1 MQTKKVYE
9 QCCQAA
15 RCLLTGF
22 ETRDRSLIEHQISV
36 LRAYLQERDPMS
48 DAHPVGQ
55 ELLRHEQ
62 LDALDAIVEHLEA
75 SIQRVRDSEQR
86 YFDRMFQT
94 QSLLEHLSQRWN
106 ATSVSQL
113 PVC

>member
-1 MQTKKVYE
+1 MQTTKVYE

-22 ETRDRSLIEHQISV
+22 ETRDRPLIEHQISV
-36 LRAYLQERDPMS
+36 LRAHLQERDPIS
-48 DAHPVGQ
+48 KRHPVGH

-62 LDALDAIVEHLEA
+62 LDALDAIVEHLES
-75 SIQRVRDSEQR
+75 SIKRVRDSEQR